1 MRRMPFRY
9 SGDMCGRPSTSLPAA
24 RCARTSSSVRG
35 ASSSA
40 VISVGVIDRVP
51 SSGVARRMTLDLR
64 PTSYSLRQMASST
77 VGAALVEERAD
88 GILTLTLN
96 RPERRNAIDPELRD
110 ALAVALDAAATDA
123 GVRGVVLTGAG
134 GDFCAG
140 GDLGRCED
148 LHAARAYR
156 HVSHR
161 LTELV
166 ESLERLEKPVV
177 AAIDGAVTGAGL
189 ALALACDWRVGS
201 PAARVLFREGRVGLV
216 PTHGGLTRLVKL
228 LGLARAKELLLGGD
242 DLDAEAALRA
252 GLLSELAGPDDDV
265 RAVARTRADR
275 MLGRA
280 PLSFAAAKRL
290 LQLAADVDL
299 RSGTL
304 AESLAQTAL
313 LQTDDHREGLAAVRE
328 RREPDFQGS

>member
-1 MRRMPFRY
+1 MTAGAGEATLRRERA
-9 SGDMCGRPSTSLPAA
+9 G
-24 RCARTSSSVRG
+24 
-35 ASSSA
+35 
-40 VISVGVIDRVP
+40 
-51 SSGVARRMTLDLR
+51 GVAVLTLD
-64 PTSYSLRQMASST
+64 
-77 VGAALVEERAD
+77 
-88 GILTLTLN
+88 
-96 RPERRNAIDPELRD
+96 RPERRNAIDPTLRD
-110 ALAVALDAAATDA
+110 ALAEAIDEAAGDSA
-123 GVRGVVLTGAG
+123 VRGVVIAGAG
-134 GDFCAG
+134 GDLARF
-140 GDLGRCED
+140 DE
-148 LHAARAYR
+148 LHDARTYR

-161 LTELV
+161 LTDLV

-177 AAIDGAVTGAGL
+177 AAVDGVVTGAGL

-201 PAARVLFREGRVGLV
+201 PRARVLFREGRVGLV

-252 GLLSELAGPDDDV
+252 GLLSELAEPGEDV
-265 RAVARTRADR
+265 VDRAHARVER

-299 RSGTL
+299 RSGML

-313 LQTDDHREGLAAVRE
+313 LQSDDHREGLAAARE
-328 RREPDFQGS
+328 GRKPVFRGS